1 MVSKPKSVVAP
12 ARPAAKKAAPRRV
25 PAAQR
30 PITDDHRMTSTVKKT
45 PAKLATAFQ
54 QIVQRELSQRADAGD
69 TPSPEALLWA
79 AAHASRELLAE
90 RWAVTQAADRAN
102 KTARRV
108 HYLSMEFLMGRAL
121 GNAVAA
127 LGLDNALREA
137 SEQSGTPLPDVLE
150 READAA
156 LGNGGLG
163 RLAACFL
170 DSFATLGLPSFGY
183 GVRYQYGMFAQQ
195 IAGGRQVETP
205 DDWLKRGNPWEIH
218 RPELRWFVGFGGR
231 VQADGAGRRW
241 VPAERVIATAFDF
254 IVPGHGTE
262 RVSTLRQWH
271 AQSEQPIDFAAF
283 CRGEH
288 LASGR
293 ERLSA
298 DMLNWVLYPDDSTHA
313 GREMRLKQEFLL
325 VSASLQDM
333 LARHLR
339 EGRALHDFGRQNS
352 VHLNDTHPALVPVE
366 LMRLLIDEHG
376 LAWADAWS
384 ITQQAVSY
392 TNHTLMPEAL
402 ETWAVPLFEGLLP
415 RHMEIVYEINR
426 RFLEEIRARF
436 PGDNDIVR
444 RLSLIDENG
453 DRRVRMASI
462 SVLASHKVNGVSAL
476 HSDLMVKT
484 IFADFAKLYP
494 DRFTNITNG
503 VTPRRWLTQ
512 ANPALSAVIDAQ
524 IGGGWRADAG
534 ELKALEKH
542 AHKKTVQ
549 TAFVKAKRANKE
561 RLAAL
566 VRRELGVVID
576 PASLFDVHIK
586 RIHEYKRQLLNLLH
600 VVSRYQAIVADPHAD
615 WVPRTI
621 IFAGKAASAYQT
633 AKAIVNL
640 IHDVARVINSDPRVG
655 DKLKLVFLPNYSV
668 SLAELILPAADLSEQ
683 ISTAGTEASGTGNMK
698 FALNGALTIG
708 TWDGANIE
716 MAQSMGEDNLFVFGL
731 RADDVA
737 KTKALG
743 YDPRLYVEENQPLKR
758 VLDAITHGEFSPGE
772 PDRYR
777 GLIDGLL
784 NRDTYLLMADFADYV
799 ATQAKVDALW
809 RDKAAWAE
817 CAIKNVAA
825 MGPFSSDRTIREY
838 VEKVWTAPKRR

>member
-1 MVSKPKSVVAP
+1 MSLLGRKSSKPVAP
-12 ARPAAKKAAPRRV
+12 TALVAAFNDA
-25 PAAQR
+25 
-30 PITDDHRMTSTVKKT
+30 
-45 PAKLATAFQ
+45 
-54 QIVQRELSQRADAGD
+54 VQRELAQRSDRN
-69 TPSPEALLWA
+69 SPEAWLWA
-79 AAHASRELLAE
+79 AAQASRALLAE
-90 RWAVTQAADRAN
+90 RWARTQAEDRAN
-102 KTARRV
+102 RKARHV

-127 LGLDNALREA
+127 LGLEAPLREA
-137 SEQSGTPLPDVLE
+137 TAAAGVALPDMLE

-195 IAGGRQVETP
+195 IAGGRQVEAP
-205 DDWLKRGNPWEIH
+205 DDWLKRGNPWEIQ

-262 RVSTLRQWH
+262 RVATLRQWH
-271 AQSEQPIDFAAF
+271 AASENPIDFAAF

-298 DMLNWVLYPDDSTHA
+298 DMLNWVLYPDDSTPA

-333 LARHLR
+333 LARHLQGD
-339 EGRALHDFGRQNS
+339 GRTPGALHDFGRLNS
-352 VHLNDTHPALVPVE
+352 VHLNDTHPALVPAE
-366 LMRLLIDEHG
+366 LMRLLIDEQG
-376 LAWADAWS
+376 LTWNEAWA

-402 ETWAVPLFEGLLP
+402 ETWAVPLFEALLP
-415 RHMEIVYEINR
+415 RHMEIVFEINR
-426 RFLEEIRARF
+426 RFLDEIRARF
-436 PGDNDIVR
+436 PGDAEIVR
-444 RLSLIDENG
+444 RLSLIDEG
-453 DRRVRMASI
+453 ADHGQRRVRMAAL

-494 DRFTNITNG
+494 ERFVNITNG
-503 VTPRRWLTQ
+503 VTPRRWLMQ
-512 ANPALSAVIDAQ
+512 ANPALAAVIDAQ
-524 IGGGWRADAG
+524 IGTGWRADAG
-534 ELKALEKH
+534 ELAQLGKH
-542 AHKKTVQ
+542 AQKRTVQ
-549 TAFVKAKRANKE
+549 AAFAKAKHANKE

-600 VVSRYQAIVADPHAD
+600 VVARYQAIAANPHAD
-615 WVPRTI
+615 WVPRTV

-633 AKAIVNL
+633 AKSIVQL
-640 IHDVARVINSDPRVG
+640 MHDVARVVNSDPRVG
-655 DKLKLVFLPNYSV
+655 EKLKLVFLPNYSV
-668 SLAELILPAADLSEQ
+668 SLAEVILPAADLSEQ

-698 FALNGALTIG
+698 FGLNGAITIG

-716 MAQSMGEDNLFVFGL
+716 MAEAMGADNMFVFGL
-731 RADDVA
+731 RADAVA
-737 KTKALG
+737 RTKALG
-743 YDPRLYVEENQPLKR
+743 YDPRLYVEENQQLR
-758 VLDAITHGEFSPGE
+758 GVLDAIAQGAFSPGE
-772 PDRYR
+772 PERYR
-777 GLIDGLL
+777 GLIEGLL
-784 NRDTYLLMADFADYV
+784 NRDLYMLMADFADYV
-799 ATQAKVDALW
+799 ATQARVDALW
-809 RDKAAWAE
+809 REPAAWGA
-817 CAIKNVAA
+817 CAIRNVAA